1 MKNRFVTAVLIA
13 LPAALFAQ
21 QPPAQPPT
29 IASEVGG
36 QLSSAEREVLQ
47 VAEEM
52 PEDRYGFAPTSGEFK
67 GVRTFAAQV
76 KHIAAEGYNI
86 CSTIKGEKPPADT
99 NGDAGPANLTTKA
112 DILKY
117 ARDSFAYCRQ
127 AFSTINEKNAL
138 ERIPGMGGRGQTTR
152 LAMAT
157 FAAAHPFD
165 HYGQMVVYLRMN
177 GHIPPASQPRP
188 PAGQARPPAGR

>member
-1 MKNRFVTAVLIA
+1 MRNRLATAMLLA

-21 QPPAQPPT
+21 QPPNQRAT

-52 PEDRYGFAPTSGEFK
+52 PEDRYNFAPTTGEFK
-67 GVRTFAAQV
+67 GVRTFAQQV
-76 KHIAAEGYNI
+76 KHIAAEGFVI
-86 CSTIKGEKPPADT
+86 CSTIKQEKPPVDT

-112 DILKY
+112 DIVKF

-127 AFSTINEKNAL
+127 AFSTIDEKNVL

-157 FAAAHPFD
+157 FATSHPFD

-177 GHIPPASQPRP
+177 GHIPPASQPRQP
-188 PAGQARPPAGR
+188 GPR